1 MPPEVDCPIEKMRLA
16 DLNQASISAFQ
27 RAYEQ
32 LCNGDDLK
40 ISEESIR
47 PVYDLNRYE
56 DLPDCE
62 TEEIISSLQET
73 VIIKLNGGMGT
84 GMGLEKVKSLLPVRE
99 GINFLDVIVKQ
110 LLHLRSSYCEDL
122 RFLLMNSFST
132 SDDTKSYLS
141 KYPDLGNLENI
152 ELMQNRVPKIR
163 ADNFASVNFPDSSKL
178 EWCPPGHGDIYS
190 SLLGTG
196 LLDKLLNEGVRFAF
210 ISNSDNLG
218 ATFDFNILNSFK
230 QGEASFLMEVTQR
243 TEADKKGGHLAR
255 GKDTGSLI
263 LREIAQCEDKDTSAF
278 QDISKHRYFNTNNI
292 WIRLDALK
300 ENMMDSGGVLE
311 LPIIR
316 NHKTVDP
323 TDSNSLPVYQ
333 LEIAMGAA
341 IQCFKDSVAL
351 SVPRSRFAPVKTSED
366 LFALQSDAYS
376 MTEDFQIQLIPERH
390 GIPPII
396 SLDDDFYARADQLNL
411 ATQFGVPS
419 LLNCKKLQVEG
430 PVVFNEGTIFQGS
443 VVVRNSSKQIKELPA
458 GEYNDEI
465 IELN

>member
-1 MPPEVDCPIEKMRLA
+1 MPSEFDCPIEKMRLA

-32 LCNGDDLK
+32 LSNGEDLK
-40 ISEESIR
+40 ISEESIE
-47 PVYDLNRYE
+47 PVYDLTDYE
-56 DLPDCE
+56 DLPDCK
-62 TEEIISSLQET
+62 TEDIINSLRET

-84 GMGLEKVKSLLPVRE
+84 GMGLEKVKSLLPVRK

-110 LLHLRSSYCEDL
+110 LFHLRSSYCEDL

-141 KYPDLGNLENI
+141 RYPDLGNPESI
-152 ELMQNRVPKIR
+152 ELMQNRVPKIS
-163 ADNFASVNFPDSSKL
+163 ADSLAAVSFPDSSKL

-196 LLDKLLNEGVRFAF
+196 LLDKLLNEGVKFAF

-218 ATFDFNILNSFK
+218 ATLDFNILNSFK
-230 QGEASFLMEVTQR
+230 EGGASFLMEVTQR

-255 GKDTGSLI
+255 GKDTGSFI
-263 LREIAQCEDKDTSAF
+263 LREIAQCEDEDTVAF
-278 QDISKHRYFNTNNI
+278 EDIHKHCYFNTNNI

-300 ENMMDSGGVLE
+300 EHMMNSGGVLE

-316 NHKTVDP
+316 NRKKVDP

-333 LEIAMGAA
+333 LEVAMGAA
-341 IQCFKDSVAL
+341 IQCFKSSVAL
-351 SVPRSRFAPVKTSED
+351 NVPRSRFAPVKTSED

-376 MTEDFQIQLIPERH
+376 MTEDFQIQLMPER
-390 GIPPII
+390 GGVPPII
-396 SLDDDFYARADQLNL
+396 SLDNGFYASADQLNL

-419 LLNCKKLQVEG
+419 LLNCKKLQIEG
-430 PVVFNEGTIFQGS
+430 PVAFNERTIFQGS
-443 VVVRNSSKQIKELPA
+443 VVVRNSSKQIKDLPA
-458 GEYNDEI
+458 GKYNDEI